1 HLFRTNCTYEAV
13 YTTNMQPT
21 PFFHQPLK
29 QERDRGEEKEE
40 GLHQALER
48 PRSPWST
55 PIRTPLPLD
64 LSHVSIPPFGFH
76 AEAESSGGMYQRSMS
91 MPQTPTTPV
100 TPTSAN
106 AQTPRHDVWRS
117 VFNPGSNAANKSLG
131 ADLFDKPQ
139 PNSPT
144 VYDWYQ
150 IVSLYSGET
159 KSTHR

>member
-1 HLFRTNCTYEAV
+1 HLFRTNCTYEDV

-29 QERDRGEEKEE
+29 QRERSRRRKRGRTTMVLLDKMWDDVLAGPPPER
-40 GLHQALER
+40 GLGMLR
-48 PRSPWST
+48 KVST
-55 PIRTPLPLD
+55 KPLNVKGLP
-64 LSHVSIPPFGFH
+64 
-76 AEAESSGGMYQRSMS
+76 AESSGGMYQRSMS

-144 VYDWYQ
+144 VYDW
-150 IVSLYSGET
+150 LYSGET